1 MRRDPARRYSDARLA
16 YIEERVR
23 ETYEDAVRET
33 EGRLSRFLEQFEK
46 SDRQYRAMVANGS
59 RTQSQYE
66 AWRRDQ
72 VMDSRRWQEVLREL
86 TLDMEHSAEIAM
98 AIVNGELPDVYAV
111 SHDFGTYEIESGTG
125 ISTMYNLYDRDTVL
139 RLIAEDPE
147 LYPQA
152 SVNVEAEERWDRR
165 HITSAVT
172 QGLLQGDTMEDIA
185 KRMRRVCEMSE
196 SSAMRAARTCVT
208 SAENSGRVRS
218 YQRAQGMGIK
228 VRKQWLATLDERT
241 RSSHRALDG
250 ESVDVDDT
258 FSNGLRYPGDPSG
271 PGSEV
276 YNCFLG
282 DVNVDSDSEIVR
294 SYKSLYVGETITVD
308 TAAGVHFTCTPNH
321 PILTDRGWVP
331 ARLLNDGDNLLVTFR
346 TGAPSGPDPD
356 VQHGFAS
363 FEAVHELLRGFGRER
378 AGALCVNFHGDRPA
392 SDVEIVGKEGL
403 LRVCGDATG
412 VEESDELLLELSDPS
427 ASAGGPV
434 REFAGGRTALRPGDM
449 GGLRDALLLVLG
461 HRGHADVHRLGSVPR
476 SNAAVAEN
484 AIDNLPAE
492 TMCRREL
499 LDGLSG
505 KVALDKVINVEVGST
520 RGSHVYNLQT
530 GDGYY
535 FVSSIISGMG
545 SGVFAIAKNCR
556 CTLVADLSDY
566 PAEQV
571 DRASRLHGMS
581 YAEWRADKSG

>member
-98 AIVNGELPDVYAV
+98 AIVNGELPDVYAA

-125 ISTMYNLYDRDTVL
+125 VSTMYNLYDRDTVL

-228 VRKQWLATLDERT
+228 VRKQWLATLDGRT

-271 PGSEV
+271 PGSE
-276 YNCFLG
+276 
-282 DVNVDSDSEIVR
+282 
-294 SYKSLYVGETITVD
+294 
-308 TAAGVHFTCTPNH
+308 
-321 PILTDRGWVP
+321 
-331 ARLLNDGDNLLVTFR
+331 
-346 TGAPSGPDPD
+346 
-356 VQHGFAS
+356 
-363 FEAVHELLRGFGRER
+363 
-378 AGALCVNFHGDRPA
+378 
-392 SDVEIVGKEGL
+392 
-403 LRVCGDATG
+403 
-412 VEESDELLLELSDPS
+412 
-427 ASAGGPV
+427 
-434 REFAGGRTALRPGDM
+434 
-449 GGLRDALLLVLG
+449 
-461 HRGHADVHRLGSVPR
+461 
-476 SNAAVAEN
+476 
-484 AIDNLPAE
+484 
-492 TMCRREL
+492 
-499 LDGLSG
+499 
-505 KVALDKVINVEVGST
+505 
-520 RGSHVYNLQT
+520 
-530 GDGYY
+530 YY
-535 FVSSIISGMG
+535 
-545 SGVFAIAKNCR
+545 NCR
-556 CTLVADLSDY
+556 CVLVADLSDY

-571 DRASRLHGMS
+571 DRSSRLHGMS
-581 YAEWRADKSG
+581 YEEWREAHV

>member
-16 YIEERVR
+16 YIEERIR

-33 EGRLSRFLEQFEK
+33 EGRLSRFLDQFER
-46 SDRQYRAMVANGS
+46 SDRQYRAMVERGS

-72 VMDSRRWQEVLREL
+72 VINSRRWQEVLREL
-86 TLDMEHSAEIAM
+86 TLDMEHGAEIAM
-98 AIVNGELPDVYAV
+98 AIVNGELPDVYAI

-139 RLIAEDPE
+139 RLIAEEPD

-152 SVNVEAEERWDRR
+152 SVNVDAEERWDRR
-165 HITSAVT
+165 HITSTVT

-218 YQRAQGMGIK
+218 YRRAQNMGIR

-241 RSSHRALDG
+241 RSSHRGLDG
-250 ESVDVDDT
+250 ESVDVDEA
-258 FSNGLRYPGDPSG
+258 FSNGLMYPGDPSG

-346 TGAPSGPDPD
+346 AGASSGSDPD

-363 FEAVHELLRGFGRER
+363 FEAVHELLHELGCER
-378 AGALCVNFHGDRPA
+378 ASAMSVNFHGDRPA

-403 LRVCGDATG
+403 LRVCGDVTG
-412 VEESDELLLELSDPS
+412 IEEVDELLLELSDPS
-427 ASAGGPV
+427 ASAGGSV
-434 REFAGGRTALRPGDM
+434 RKLCGGRTALRPSDM
-449 GGLRDALLLVLG
+449 GRVRDALLLVLG
-461 HRGHADVHRLGSVPR
+461 HRGHADVHRLRSVPR
-476 SNAAVAEN
+476 CDATVAEN

-505 KVALDKVINVEVGST
+505 KVALDKVTNVEVGST

-535 FVSSIISGMG
+535 FVNSIISGMG
-545 SGVFAIAKNCR
+545 SGIFAIAKNCR

-581 YAEWRADKSG
+581 YEEWREAHV

>member
-1 MRRDPARRYSDARLA
+1 MRKDPARRYSDARLA

-33 EGRLSRFLEQFEK
+33 EGRLSRFLQQFEK

-59 RTQSQYE
+59 RSQSQYE

-86 TLDMEHSAEIAM
+86 TLDMENSAEIAM

-125 ISTMYNLYDRDTVL
+125 ISTMYSLYDRDTVL

-241 RSSHRALDG
+241 RSSHRELDG

-258 FSNGLRYPGDPSG
+258 FSNGLRYPGDPAG

-346 TGAPSGPDPD
+346 TGGSSGSDPD

-363 FEAVHELLRGFGRER
+363 FEAVHELLHGFGCEG
-378 AGALCVNFHGDRPA
+378 ASALCVNFHGDRPT

-403 LRVCGDATG
+403 LRVCGDVTG
-412 VEESDELLLELSDPS
+412 VEESDELLLELSDTPAS
-427 ASAGGPV
+427 ASGSV

-499 LDGLSG
+499 LSGLSG
-505 KVALDKVINVEVGST
+505 KVALDKVVNVEVGST

-535 FVSSIISGMG
+535 FVNSIISGMS
-545 SGVFAIAKNCR
+545 SGIFAIAKNCR
-556 CTLVADLSDY
+556 CALVADLSDY

-581 YAEWRADKSG
+581 YEEWREAHV

>member
-16 YIEERVR
+16 YIEERIR

-33 EGRLSRFLEQFEK
+33 EGRLSRFLDQFER
-46 SDRQYRAMVANGS
+46 SDRQYRAMVENGS

-86 TLDMEHSAEIAM
+86 TLDMEGSAEIAM

-152 SVNVEAEERWDRR
+152 SVNVDAEERWDRR

-218 YQRAQGMGIK
+218 YQRARGMGIR

-241 RSSHRALDG
+241 RSSHRGLDG
-250 ESVDVDDT
+250 ESVDVEEA
-258 FSNGLRYPGDPSG
+258 FSNGLMYPGDPSG
-271 PGSEV
+271 PGSE
-276 YNCFLG
+276 Y
-282 DVNVDSDSEIVR
+282 
-294 SYKSLYVGETITVD
+294 
-308 TAAGVHFTCTPNH
+308 
-321 PILTDRGWVP
+321 W
-331 ARLLNDGDNLLVTFR
+331 
-346 TGAPSGPDPD
+346 
-356 VQHGFAS
+356 
-363 FEAVHELLRGFGRER
+363 
-378 AGALCVNFHGDRPA
+378 
-392 SDVEIVGKEGL
+392 
-403 LRVCGDATG
+403 
-412 VEESDELLLELSDPS
+412 
-427 ASAGGPV
+427 
-434 REFAGGRTALRPGDM
+434 
-449 GGLRDALLLVLG
+449 
-461 HRGHADVHRLGSVPR
+461 
-476 SNAAVAEN
+476 
-484 AIDNLPAE
+484 
-492 TMCRREL
+492 
-499 LDGLSG
+499 
-505 KVALDKVINVEVGST
+505 
-520 RGSHVYNLQT
+520 
-530 GDGYY
+530 
-535 FVSSIISGMG
+535 
-545 SGVFAIAKNCR
+545 NCR

-581 YAEWRADKSG
+581 YEEWREAHA

>member
-46 SDRQYRAMVANGS
+46 SDRQYRAMVENGS
-59 RTQSQYE
+59 RTHSQYE

-72 VMDSRRWQEVLREL
+72 VINSRRWQEVLREL

-98 AIVNGELPDVYAV
+98 DVVNGELPDVYAV

-139 RLIAEDPE
+139 RLIAEEPD

-152 SVNVEAEERWDRR
+152 SVNVDAEERWDRR

-208 SAENSGRVRS
+208 SAENSGRVKS
-218 YQRAQGMGIK
+218 YQRAQDMGIK

-271 PGSEV
+271 SGSEV

-294 SYKSLYVGETITVD
+294 SYKSLYIGETITVD

-346 TGAPSGPDPD
+346 TGTPSGPDPD

-363 FEAVHELLRGFGRER
+363 FEAVHELLHGFGCER
-378 AGALCVNFHGDRPA
+378 ASALCVNFHGDRPA

-403 LRVCGDATG
+403 LRVCGDVTG
-412 VEESDELLLELSDPS
+412 IEEVDELLLELTDPS
-427 ASAGGPV
+427 ASAVGSVCELPGGC
-434 REFAGGRTALRPGDM
+434 TALRPSDM
-449 GGLRDALLLVLG
+449 GGFRDALLLVLG

-476 SNAAVAEN
+476 SDATVAED

-499 LDGLSG
+499 LGGLSG
-505 KVALDKVINVEVGST
+505 KVTSDKIIGVEVGYT
-520 RGSHVYNLQT
+520 GGSHVYNLQT
-530 GDGYY
+530 GSGYY
-535 FVSSIISGMG
+535 FVNSIIGQTDNG
-545 SGVFAIAKNCR
+545 IFAIAKNCR
-556 CTLVADLSDY
+556 CTLVADLSDF
-566 PAEQV
+566 PSEQV
-571 DRASRLHGMS
+571 NRASKLHGMS
-581 YAEWRADKSG
+581 YEEWRENHG